1 MKKAKPTKSIKILH
15 WLDTGIFPATI
26 LFSYQFSYDE
36 VIRLLKKKQASDW
49 LAGISGDK
57 IRLTNSNYIALH
69 RELEN
74 TTTHETRKLFYI
86 FIKEEFKYTD
96 YEYCNLAHEVVHM
109 CQYILPAILDRDKEH
124 EAEAYL
130 HTHIM
135 SQLLE
140 VLRGTIK

>member
-74 TTTHETRKLFYI
+74 TTTH
-86 FIKEEFKYTD
+86 
-96 YEYCNLAHEVVHM
+96 M